1 MAARAYRPYKRS
13 TAKPTAAKRKPIL
26 RTAPPSGELVNAVIQ
41 YADLIKDMGGGRSM
55 LCLSDRRRADPVI
68 CEPLGR
74 EAPRLADVAVIWDDE
89 QDQIVRVLDA
99 ARGEATRGGAACGD
113 AGVSEAGMKPFG
125 EERVELTA
133 DALAYLAAS
142 QGRLH

>member
-1 MAARAYRPYKRS
+1 MARCLVAARAYRPYKRAV
-13 TAKPTAAKRKPIL
+13 AKPTAAKRKPVL
-26 RTAPPSGELVNAVIQ
+26 RTAPPSSDLVSAVIQ
-41 YADLIKDMGGGRSM
+41 YADLIKDLGGGRS
-55 LCLSDRRRADPVI
+55 LLGLSERRRSDAVI

-74 EAPRLADVAVIWDDE
+74 EAGRLADVAVIWDDE
-89 QDQIVRVLDA
+89 QDQLVRVLDA
-99 ARGEATRGGAACGD
+99 ARGD
-113 AGVSEAGMKPFG
+113 GVTSEAGMKPLG

>member
-13 TAKPTAAKRKPIL
+13 AAKPTTKKRKATL
-26 RTAPPSGELVNAVIQ
+26 RIAPPSGELINAVIQ

-55 LCLSDRRRADPVI
+55 LRLSDRRRADAVI

-89 QDQIVRVLDA
+89 RDQIVRVLDA
-99 ARGEATRGGAACGD
+99 ARGDVGVSD
-113 AGVSEAGMKPFG
+113 AGMQPFG
-125 EERVELTA
+125 QDRVELTA

-142 QGRLH
+142 QGRLQ

>member
-1 MAARAYRPYKRS
+1 MAARAYRPYRRS

-55 LCLSDRRRADPVI
+55 LRLSDRRRSDPVI

-99 ARGEATRGGAACGD
+99 ARGEATRGD
-113 AGVSEAGMKPFG
+113 AGVSQTGMKPFG

>member
-13 TAKPTAAKRKPIL
+13 TAKPTAAKRKAAL
-26 RTAPPSGELVNAVIQ
+26 RIAPPSAELINSVIQ
-41 YADLIKDMGGGRSM
+41 YADLIKDMGGSRSM
-55 LCLSDRRRADPVI
+55 LRLSDRRRADAVI

-99 ARGEATRGGAACGD
+99 ARGDVGVSD
-113 AGVSEAGMKPFG
+113 AGMQPFG
-125 EERVELTA
+125 QDRVELTA

>member
-13 TAKPTAAKRKPIL
+13 PAKPTTAKRKAVL
-26 RTAPPSGELVNAVIQ
+26 RIAPPSGELINAVIQ

-55 LCLSDRRRADPVI
+55 LRLSDRRRADAVI

-89 QDQIVRVLDA
+89 QDQIVRVLDT
-99 ARGEATRGGAACGD
+99 ARGDTGVSD
-113 AGVSEAGMKPFG
+113 AGMQPLRED
-125 EERVELTA
+125 RVELTA
-133 DALAYLAAS
+133 DGLAYLAAS

>member
-13 TAKPTAAKRKPIL
+13 TAKPAAAKRKATL
-26 RTAPPSGELVNAVIQ
+26 QTAPPSGDLVNAVIQ

-55 LCLSDRRRADPVI
+55 LRLSDRRRADAVI

-89 QDQIVRVLDA
+89 QDQIVRVLDT
-99 ARGEATRGGAACGD
+99 ARGDTGVSD
-113 AGVSEAGMKPFG
+113 AGMQPLG
-125 EERVELTA
+125 EDRVELTA
-133 DALAYLAAS
+133 DGLAYLAAS

>member
-13 TAKPTAAKRKPIL
+13 AVKPSAAKRKPAL

-41 YADLIKDMGGGRSM
+41 YADLIKDLGCGRSM
-55 LCLSDRRRADPVI
+55 LRLSERRRSDAAI

-74 EAPRLADVAVIWDDE
+74 EAGRLAEVAVIWDDE

-99 ARGEATRGGAACGD
+99 ARGD
-113 AGVSEAGMKPFG
+113 AGLSDAAMQPFG

-142 QGRLH
+142 QGRIH